1 MIAMLGK
8 DVLEGLVI
16 LGIYFDSASDASTF
30 RGLYRAAQELQGA
43 GQVAVSLLMQLAL
56 VGAGKGLGAY
66 LKYSRGMKIKSIE
79 EVADDPALKE
89 GGPAVQ
95 KALTEARSAGK
106 TFDSWKRS
114 LNKETQAI
122 LDDPANAG
130 LKKMWAEMDPAVRR
144 ILTRCGS
151 DCIPRN
157 ATPAQATQIKA
168 IVDKLGISPDSEVAS
183 LLKEY
188 FHSRRDVLQ
197 GSIDDAGKAARLEDL
212 EALARQN
219 PVIPPNTPAP
229 LAGRIDALTMRM
241 KLTAGETAMLRE
253 YLQVR
258 SSNLEEALR
267 DIEGIVDK
275 RQLTARLRT
284 AAQGRAAT
292 KAGSV
297 PPGRGGVYQ
306 HAINEHGPANS
317 AEHMMERAKT
327 KPVRQG
333 GKQVGTGVP
342 QGQWYNTDL
351 LVELDQ
357 RFPTEG
363 TGMRGQPV
371 DFGRPVGRVFL
382 PDGLVISDVHWVMII
397 RADDG
402 AFFNAFPILPPGV
415 NY

>member
-1 MIAMLGK
+1 
-8 DVLEGLVI
+8 
-16 LGIYFDSASDASTF
+16 
-30 RGLYRAAQELQGA
+30 
-43 GQVAVSLLMQLAL
+43 
-56 VGAGKGLGAY
+56 
-66 LKYSRGMKIKSIE
+66 MKMKSIE

-106 TFDSWKRS
+106 TFDSWKSS

-157 ATPAQATQIKA
+157 ATPTQATQIKA
-168 IVDKLGISPDSEVAS
+168 IVDKFGIGPGSEVEG

-188 FHSRRDVLQ
+188 FHARRDVLQ
-197 GSIDDAGKAARLEDL
+197 GSIDEAGKAARLEDL

-229 LAGRIDALTMRM
+229 LAGRIDALTMRW
-241 KLTAGETAMLRE
+241 KLDAGEIAMLRE

-275 RQLTARLRT
+275 RQLMARLRT
-284 AAQGRAAT
+284 AAQGRATT

-306 HAINEHGPANS
+306 HAINEHGSANS

-327 KPVRQG
+327 KPVRSKG
-333 GKQVGTGVP
+333 GGTGVP
-342 QGQWYNTDL
+342 QGQWYNNDL
-351 LVELDQ
+351 LVEVDQ
-357 RFPTEG
+357 RFPKEG
-363 TGMRGQPV
+363 IGRKADDV

-382 PDGLVISDVHWVMII
+382 SDGLVISDVQWVRII
-397 RADDG
+397 READG
-402 AFFNAFPILPPGV
+402 TFFDAFPVLPKGA